1 MISPALPLGLLLLAA
16 WQAASTLRLVPPYV
30 LPAPA
35 EVAHALAALTA
46 SGDLPR
52 ESVASG
58 GVLLAG
64 LALGTVLGG
73 GLGYLLAT
81 VPAVERA
88 AAPWL
93 YGLQAMPKVALAPVF
108 VLWLGLGA
116 PARIALVATLAFF
129 PVMVN
134 LALALRSLPA
144 DVADLL
150 AVLRATRWQRFRWAQ
165 APAAAPAAAAG
176 LKLAAGQAIA
186 GVIVAEWMAPRQGL
200 GYLLLLYSDSFQAAN
215 LVAVLLT
222 LAALGAALYAGCCLL
237 EQRAQR
243 WQAAGR
249 RPGWTG

>member
-1 MISPALPLGLLLLAA
+1 MSPAIPVGVLLLGG
-16 WQAASTLRLVPPYV
+16 WQAAATLHLAPAYV
-30 LPAPA
+30 LPAPVD
-35 EVAHALAALTA
+35 VARALTSLTA
-46 SGDLPR
+46 NGDLPR
-52 ESVASG
+52 EAMASG
-58 GVLLAG
+58 CVLLAG
-64 LALGTVLGG
+64 LGLGAVLGG
-73 GLGYLLAT
+73 ALGYLLAT
-81 VPAVERA
+81 VPAVERG

-116 PARIALVATLAFF
+116 PARIALVAALAFF

-134 LALALRSLPA
+134 LALALRSVPA
-144 DVADLL
+144 DVAELL
-150 AVLRATRWQRFRWAQ
+150 TVLRATRWQRFRWAL

-200 GYLLLLYSDSFQAAN
+200 GYLLLLYSDSFQAAK

-222 LAALGAALYAGCCLL
+222 LAALGVALYGGCCLL
-237 EQRAQR
+237 ERRALH
-243 WQAAGR
+243 WQAAER